1 MVTEGQEGHQDHVGG
16 PPTGK
21 VLVKGCH
28 KELAEH
34 YKERLLAEGLSVS
47 IEPAG

>member
-1 MVTEGQEGHQDHVGG
+1 MWEAHT
-16 PPTGK
+16 TGK
-21 VLVKGCH
+21 ALVKGCH

-34 YKERLLAEGLSVS
+34 YKVRLLAEGLSIS